1 MAGKRPMTSLPRPA
15 TQDAAV
21 LIAGGGPVGLTMA
34 LLLAKH
40 GIASSLIERRPPR
53 ASSAPK
59 AHVVNPR
66 SLEIF
71 RSLGM
76 DLGALRR
83 NGASRGDAEVSR
95 FMTKLSGTELG
106 HIPLDVDE
114 REALRITP
122 TPLLNIA
129 QPKLESVLAALVS
142 ESPYIDYRLGDAW
155 AACRAEKDGV
165 VSTIEREEGRSYEV
179 SSSYLVA
186 ADGANS
192 SVREC
197 IDIPMEGIPAVRPR
211 VTIHFEANLRHI
223 VRDRPAILY
232 WILDPSAAGT
242 FIAYDIDQTWVYT
255 PRVTP
260 SLFDRNEYSDA
271 HCIELIR
278 KAIGRNDVDLRIR
291 HVVPWMMAAQVAA
304 SYRRGSVLLVGDAA
318 HRFPPTGG
326 FGLNTGIQDAHNLA
340 WKIASV
346 LRNPGDDALLDSY
359 DEERRPI
366 AEINTRQ
373 SLHNSNRLPDLFR
386 LAEET
391 IVDGRVSEAD
401 AQRLAAEIGTHR
413 EHFLSPGLQLGYC
426 YGPPVR
432 GPAEP
437 TRYDPS
443 TRDGDRMPHAWV
455 ARGRQRLSTL
465 DLLDPT
471 SFTLLAGSDGATWRS
486 AISGLDSVKTV
497 ILDDSF
503 MFESDWLTLCGLTG
517 AAAMLV
523 RPDGHIAKTVA
534 DDSAASRAAVVE
546 TLGNWGIRVGDG
558 GRSATADAV
567 TETQ

>member
-1 MAGKRPMTSLPRPA
+1 MASSYRNPGHDVP
-15 TQDAAV
+15 V

-34 LLLAKH
+34 LLLAKQ
-40 GIASSLIERRPPR
+40 GIASTVVERRPPR

-71 RSLGM
+71 RSLGI
-76 DLGALRR
+76 DIEALRR
-83 NGASRGDAEVSR
+83 SGASRGDAEVSR
-95 FMTKLSGTELG
+95 FMTKLAGTELG
-106 HIPLDVDE
+106 HIPLDVSECD
-114 REALRITP
+114 AIAVTP

-129 QPKLESVLAALVS
+129 QPKLEAILAALVS
-142 ESPYIDYRLGDAW
+142 ENRYVDYRLGHTW
-155 AACRAEKDGV
+155 AGCRTENGRV
-165 VSTIEREEGRSYEV
+165 VSTTQQGGHGYEIA
-179 SSSYLVA
+179 SSYLVA

-192 SVREC
+192 SVREFL
-197 IDIPMEGIPAVRPR
+197 DIPMDGIPAVRPR

-223 VRDRPAILY
+223 VGDRPAILY

-260 SLFDRNEYSDA
+260 EQFNREQYSDA
-271 HCIELIR
+271 HCVELIR
-278 KAIGRNDVDLRIR
+278 KAIGRDDVDLRIR
-291 HVVPWMMAAQVAA
+291 HVVPWMMAAQVATA
-304 SYRRGSVLLVGDAA
+304 YRRGSVLLAGDAA

-340 WKIASV
+340 WKIAAV
-346 LRNPGDDALLDSY
+346 LRNPGDGALLDSY
-359 DEERRPI
+359 DRERRPI

-391 IVDGRVSEAD
+391 IVDGEVSTAD
-401 AQRLAAEIGTHR
+401 AHRLAAEIATHR

-432 GPAEP
+432 GPVEP

-443 TRDGDRMPHAWV
+443 ARDGDRMPHAWV
-455 ARGRQRLSTL
+455 ARGQQRLSTL

-471 SFTLLAGSDGATWRS
+471 SFTLLAGRDGAAWRL
-486 AISGLDSVKTV
+486 AVSGFDSVNAL

-503 MFESDWLTLCGLTG
+503 VFESDWPKLCGLKG
-517 AAAMLV
+517 ASAMLV
-523 RPDGHIAKTVA
+523 RPDGHIAKVVA
-534 DDSAASRAAVVE
+534 DDTPASRQTIVE
-546 TLGNWGIRVGDG
+546 TLGKWGIRAGDG
-558 GRSATADAV
+558 ARSAKADRDNAAAKAR
-567 TETQ
+567 

>member
-1 MAGKRPMTSLPRPA
+1 MASSNRNPGHDVP
-15 TQDAAV
+15 V

-34 LLLAKH
+34 LLLARH
-40 GIASSLIERRPPR
+40 GVMSTIVERRPPR
-53 ASSAPK
+53 ISSAPK

-71 RSLGM
+71 KSLGV
-76 DLGALRR
+76 DIETLRQ
-83 NGASRGDAEVSR
+83 NGASRGDTEVSR

-106 HIPLDVDE
+106 HIPLDVGE
-114 REALRITP
+114 HQAHKVTP

-129 QPKLESVLAALVS
+129 QPKLESYLAILVS
-142 ESPYIDYRLGDAW
+142 ENPRIDYRLGDAW
-155 AACRAEKDGV
+155 VACRAENGGV
-165 VSTIEREEGRSYEV
+165 VSTIEQGEGRSYQI

-192 SVREC
+192 SVREFL
-197 IDIPMEGIPAVRPR
+197 DIPMDGIPAVRPR

-255 PRVTP
+255 PRVIP
-260 SLFDRNEYSDA
+260 EQFDREQYSDA
-271 HCIELIR
+271 VCIELIR
-278 KAIGRNDVDLRIR
+278 KAIGRDDVDLRIR
-291 HVVPWMMAAQVAA
+291 HVVPWMMAAQVAS
-304 SYRRGSVLLVGDAA
+304 SYRQGSVLLVGDAA

-340 WKIASV
+340 WKLASV
-346 LRNPGDDALLDSY
+346 LRHPGDDALLDSY
-359 DEERRPI
+359 DGERRPI

-373 SLHNSNRLPDLFR
+373 SLHNSNRMPELFR

-391 IVDGRVSEAD
+391 IVGGQVSAAD

-426 YGPPVR
+426 YGPPVC

-443 TRDGDRMPHAWV
+443 ARDGDRMPHAWV
-455 ARGRQRLSTL
+455 ARGEQRLSTL
-465 DLLDPT
+465 DLLDPS
-471 SFTLLAGSDGATWRS
+471 SFTLLAGRDGAAWRS
-486 AISGLDSVKTV
+486 AVSGFESVNAL

-503 MFESDWLTLCGLTG
+503 VFESDWLNLCGLVG
-517 AAAMLV
+517 ASAMLV
-523 RPDGHIAKTVA
+523 RPDGHIAKVVA
-534 DDSAASRAAVVE
+534 DDTPASRQTIVE
-546 TLGNWGIRVGDG
+546 TLGKWGIRAGDG
-558 GRSATADAV
+558 ARSAKADALNGM
-567 TETQ
+567 Q

>member
-1 MAGKRPMTSLPRPA
+1 MPSANRNSGHDVP
-15 TQDAAV
+15 V

-34 LLLAKH
+34 LLLARQ
-40 GIASSLIERRPPR
+40 GIASMVVERRPPR

-71 RSLGM
+71 RSLGI
-76 DLGALRR
+76 DTEALRQ

-95 FMTKLSGTELG
+95 FMTRLSGTELG
-106 HIPLDVDE
+106 HIPLDVPE
-114 REALRITP
+114 YEAREVTP

-129 QPKLESVLAALVS
+129 QPKLESFLTALVR
-142 ESPYIDYRLGDAW
+142 ENPRIDHRLGDAW
-155 AACRAEKDGV
+155 VACRDENGGV
-165 VSTIEREEGRSYEV
+165 VSTIEQGEGRSYRI

-192 SVREC
+192 SVREFL
-197 IDIPMEGIPAVRPR
+197 DIPMDGIPALRPR
-211 VTIHFEANLRHI
+211 VTIHFEANLRHV

-260 SLFDRNEYSDA
+260 QQFDRAQYSDA
-271 HCIELIR
+271 HCVELIR
-278 KAIGRNDVDLRIR
+278 KAIGRDDVDLRIR
-291 HVVPWMMAAQVAA
+291 HVVPWMMAAQVATA
-304 SYRRGSVLLVGDAA
+304 YRQGAVLLVGDAA

-346 LRNPGDDALLDSY
+346 LRNPGADAPLDSY
-359 DEERRPI
+359 DRERRPI

-373 SLHNSNRLPDLFR
+373 SLHNSNRMPDLFR

-391 IVDGRVSEAD
+391 IVDGQVSPAD
-401 AQRLAAEIGTHR
+401 ARRLAAEIDTHR
-413 EHFLSPGLQLGYC
+413 EHFLSPGLQLGYG

-443 TRDGDRMPHAWV
+443 AGDGDRMPHAWI
-455 ARGRQRLSTL
+455 AHGQQRLSTL

-471 SFTLLAGSDGATWRS
+471 SFTLLAGRDGAAWRS
-486 AISGLDSVKTV
+486 TVSGFDSVNAI
-497 ILDDSF
+497 ILDDRF
-503 MFESDWLTLCGLTG
+503 VFESDWLNLCGLRG
-517 AAAMLV
+517 ASAMLV
-523 RPDGHIAKTVA
+523 RPDGHIAKVV
-534 DDSAASRAAVVE
+534 DDDTPASRQVIIE
-546 TLGNWGIRVGDG
+546 TLGEWGIRAGDG
-558 GRSATADAV
+558 ARSVKADAV
-567 TETQ
+567 TGIE

>member
-1 MAGKRPMTSLPRPA
+1 MAGNLPMASLPRHA
-15 TQDAAV
+15 TRDAAV
-21 LIAGGGPVGLTMA
+21 LIAGGGPVGLTTA

-40 GIASSLIERRPPR
+40 GIACTLIERRPPR
-53 ASSAPK
+53 VSSAPK

-66 SLEIF
+66 TLEIF
-71 RSLGM
+71 RSLGV
-76 DLGALRR
+76 DFETLRQS
-83 NGASRGDAEVSR
+83 GASRGDAEVSR

-106 HIPLDVDE
+106 HIPLDVPE
-114 REALRITP
+114 GEALKVTP

-129 QPKLESVLAALVS
+129 QPKLESILAALVS
-142 ESPYIDYRLGDAW
+142 ENPYIDYRLGDAW
-155 AACRAEKDGV
+155 VACRAENGCV
-165 VSTIEREEGRSYEV
+165 VSTIEQGEGRSYEI

-192 SVREC
+192 SVREFL
-197 IDIPMEGIPAVRPR
+197 DIPMDGIPAVRPR

-242 FIAYDIDQTWVYT
+242 FIAYDIDRTWVYT

-260 SLFDRNEYSDA
+260 ALFDRNEYSDA

-278 KAIGRNDVDLRIR
+278 KAIGREDVDLRIR
-291 HVVPWMMAAQVAA
+291 HVVPWMMAAQVATT
-304 SYRRGSVLLVGDAA
+304 YRRGSVLLVGDAA

-340 WKIASV
+340 WKIATV
-346 LRNPGDDALLDSY
+346 LRNPGDDALLDNY
-359 DEERRPI
+359 DWERRPI

-391 IVDGRVSEAD
+391 IVDGRVSAAD
-401 AQRLAAEIGTHR
+401 AHRLAAEIGTHR

-443 TRDGDRMPHAWV
+443 ARDGDRMPHAWI
-455 ARGRQRLSTL
+455 ARGQQRLSTL

-471 SFTLLAGSDGATWRS
+471 SFTLLAGRDGAAWRS
-486 AISGLDSVKTV
+486 AVSGLDSVKTV

-503 MFESDWLTLCGLTG
+503 LFESDWPNLCGLAG
-517 AAAMLV
+517 ASAMLV
-523 RPDGHIAKTVA
+523 RPDGHIAKIVA
-534 DDSAASRAAVVE
+534 DDSPASIAAVVA
-546 TLGNWGIRVGDG
+546 TLGKWGIRAGDG
-558 GRSATADAV
+558 GPSAKADAV
-567 TETQ
+567 TGRQ

>member
-1 MAGKRPMTSLPRPA
+1 MASSYRNPA
-15 TQDAAV
+15 HDVPV

-34 LLLAKH
+34 LLLARH
-40 GIASSLIERRPPR
+40 GIISTIVERRPPR
-53 ASSAPK
+53 ISSAPK

-71 RSLGM
+71 KSLGV
-76 DLGALRR
+76 DLETLRQS
-83 NGASRGDAEVSR
+83 GASRGDAEVSR

-106 HIPLDVDE
+106 HIPLDVGE
-114 REALRITP
+114 HEAFKVTP

-129 QPKLESVLAALVS
+129 QPKLESFLAALVS
-142 ESPYIDYRLGDAW
+142 ENPRIDYRLGDAW
-155 AACRAEKDGV
+155 VACRAVKGGV
-165 VSTIEREEGRSYEV
+165 ISTIEQADGRSYQI

-192 SVREC
+192 SVREFL
-197 IDIPMEGIPAVRPR
+197 DIPMDGIPAVRPR

-260 SLFDRNEYSDA
+260 PQFDRKEYSDA

-278 KAIGRNDVDLRIR
+278 KAIGRDDVELRIR
-291 HVVPWMMAAQVAA
+291 HVVPWMMAAQVATT
-304 SYRRGSVLLVGDAA
+304 YRQGSALLVGDAA

-346 LRNPGDDALLDSY
+346 LRNPSDDALLNSY
-359 DEERRPI
+359 DEERRPV

-391 IVDGRVSEAD
+391 IVDGEVSAAD
-401 AQRLAAEIGTHR
+401 AGRLAAEIETHR

-443 TRDGDRMPHAWV
+443 ARDGDRMPHAWI
-455 ARGRQRLSTL
+455 ARGQQRLSTL

-471 SFTLLAGSDGATWRS
+471 SFTLLAGSDGTAWRS
-486 AISGLDSVKTV
+486 AVSGLDFVKTV

-503 MFESDWLTLCGLTG
+503 MFESDWLNLCGLAG
-517 AAAMLV
+517 ASAMLV
-523 RPDGHIAKTVA
+523 RPDGHIAKIVA
-534 DDSAASRAAVVE
+534 DDTPASRTAIVE
-546 TLGNWGIRVGDG
+546 TLGKWGIRAYDG
-558 GRSATADAV
+558 GLLRSPMP
-567 TETQ
+567 

>member
-1 MAGKRPMTSLPRPA
+1 MASSYRNPA
-15 TQDAAV
+15 HDVPV

-40 GIASSLIERRPPR
+40 GITSTIVERRPPR
-53 ASSAPK
+53 TSSAPK

-71 RSLGM
+71 KSLGI
-76 DLGALRR
+76 DIETLRQ

-95 FMTKLSGTELG
+95 FMTRLSGTELG
-106 HIPLDVDE
+106 HIPLDVPE
-114 REALRITP
+114 HEAHKATP

-129 QPKLESVLAALVS
+129 QPKLESYLAALAS
-142 ESPYIDYRLGDAW
+142 ENSRIDYRLGDAW
-155 AACRAEKDGV
+155 VACRAENGGV
-165 VSTIEREEGRSYEV
+165 VSTIEQGEGRSYSI

-192 SVREC
+192 SVREFL
-197 IDIPMEGIPAVRPR
+197 DIPMDGIPAVRPR
-211 VTIHFEANLRHI
+211 ITIHFEANLRHI

-255 PRVTP
+255 PRVIP
-260 SLFDRNEYSDA
+260 EQFDREQYSDA
-271 HCIELIR
+271 VCIELIR
-278 KAIGRNDVDLRIR
+278 KAIGRDGVDLRIQ
-291 HVVPWMMAAQVAA
+291 HVVPWMMAAQVAT
-304 SYRRGSVLLVGDAA
+304 SYRQGSVLLVGDAA

-346 LRNPGDDALLDSY
+346 LRHPDDDALLDSY
-359 DEERRPI
+359 DRERRPI

-373 SLHNSNRLPDLFR
+373 SLHNSNRMPDLFR

-391 IVDGRVSEAD
+391 IVDGQVSAAD
-401 AQRLAAEIGTHR
+401 ARRLAAEIGTHR

-443 TRDGDRMPHAWV
+443 ARDGDRMPHAWV
-455 ARGRQRLSTL
+455 ACGQQRLSTL

-471 SFTLLAGSDGATWRS
+471 SFTLLAGRDGATWRS
-486 AISGLDSVKTV
+486 AVSGFGSVMTV

-503 MFESDWLTLCGLTG
+503 MFESDWLNLCGLVGTS
-517 AAAMLV
+517 AMLV
-523 RPDGHIAKTVA
+523 RPDGHIAKIVA
-534 DDSAASRAAVVE
+534 DDSPASRAAIVE
-546 TLGNWGIRVGDG
+546 TMEKWGIRPGDG
-558 GRSATADAV
+558 GRLARADAV
-567 TETQ
+567 TGVQ

>member
-1 MAGKRPMTSLPRPA
+1 MAPSNRNPGH
-15 TQDAAV
+15 DAPV

-34 LLLAKH
+34 LLLAKQ
-40 GIASSLIERRPPR
+40 GIASTVVERRPPR

-71 RSLGM
+71 RSLGI
-76 DLGALRR
+76 DLEALRR
-83 NGASRGDAEVSR
+83 SGASRRDAEVSR
-95 FMTKLSGTELG
+95 FMTKLAGTEFG
-106 HIPLDVDE
+106 QIPLDVSECD
-114 REALRITP
+114 AIAVTP

-129 QPKLESVLAALVS
+129 QPKLEATLAVLVS
-142 ESPYIDYRLGDAW
+142 ENHHVDYRLGHAW
-155 AACRAEKDGV
+155 AGCRTENGRV
-165 VSTIEREEGRSYEV
+165 VSTIENGGQAYEI
-179 SSSYLVA
+179 SSAYLVA

-192 SVREC
+192 SVREFL
-197 IDIPMEGIPAVRPR
+197 DIPMDGIPAVRPR

-223 VRDRPAILY
+223 VGDRPAILY

-260 SLFDRNEYSDA
+260 EQFDREQYSDA
-271 HCIELIR
+271 HCIDLIR
-278 KAIGRNDVDLRIR
+278 KAIGRDDVVLRIR
-291 HVVPWMMAAQVAA
+291 HVVPWMMAAQVATT
-304 SYRRGSVLLVGDAA
+304 YRQGSVLLVGDAA

-346 LRNPGDDALLDSY
+346 LRSPGHSALLDSY
-359 DEERRPI
+359 DRERRPI

-386 LAEET
+386 LAQET
-391 IVDGRVSEAD
+391 IVDGQVSAAD
-401 AQRLAAEIGTHR
+401 ARRLAAEIATHR
-413 EHFLSPGLQLGYC
+413 EHFLSPGLQLGYG

-443 TRDGDRMPHAWV
+443 AREGDRMPHAWL
-455 ARGRQRLSTL
+455 ARGEQRLSTL
-465 DLLDPT
+465 DLLEPT
-471 SFTLLAGSDGATWRS
+471 SFTLLAGRDGAAWRS
-486 AISGLDSVKTV
+486 VVSGLDSIKTV

-503 MFESDWLTLCGLTG
+503 VFESDWLTLCGLKGTS
-517 AAAMLV
+517 AMLV
-523 RPDGHIAKTVA
+523 RPDGHLARTVA
-534 DDSAASRAAVVE
+534 DHSPASRAAIVE
-546 TLGNWGIRVGDG
+546 TLGTWGIGAGDDA
-558 GRSATADAV
+558 RSAKADAL
-567 TETQ
+567 TGMQ